1 MRRTNKLTPLFI
13 RSVDLSKPALYG
25 DGGNLYLQVSSY
37 GTTAWLFRY
46 MIGGVPKSMG
56 LGSTN
61 DFSLAE
67 ARDRARKARQ
77 TLRDEVDPLE
87 AKRAKRAERKIEAAK
102 AITFRQA
109 AEKYIEA
116 HRAGWRNAKHA
127 GQWSSTLAAYAYP
140 IFGDLPVQAI
150 DTPLVLKVLEPIW
163 NVKNETAS
171 RLRGRIESILDFAKV
186 RGLREGENPAR
197 WKGHLD
203 HLLPAPGKV
212 QADAHHA
219 AMAYRDLPRFMAALR
234 AREGT
239 TARALEFAILTAAR
253 AGEAVGAR
261 WSEINLEQRVWV
273 LPPERMK
280 AKKEHR
286 VALSDRALAI
296 IEDRLHGGELVFGGV
311 RVNQLLT
318 LVRDMGEPSTVHGF
332 RSAFADWLAESTR
345 YPRELGELALAHAV
359 GDETERAYRRGDQ
372 MEKRRRLMA
381 DWARYCEGEAVVKGD
396 NVHPIRET
404 A

>member
-25 DGGNLYLQVSSY
+25 DGGNLYLQVSKY
-37 GTTAWLFRY
+37 RTTAWLFRY
-46 MIGGVPKSMG
+46 MIDGVPKSMG

-77 TLRDEVDPLE
+77 NLRDDIDPLD
-87 AKRAKRAERKIEAAK
+87 AKRAKRAERKVEAAK
-102 AITFRQA
+102 AVTFRQCS
-109 AEKYIEA
+109 EKYIEA

-127 GQWSSTLAAYAYP
+127 SQWSSTLTTFAYP
-140 IFGDLPVQAI
+140 VIGDLPVQAI
-150 DTPLVLKVLEPIW
+150 DTPLVLKILEPIW
-163 NVKNETAS
+163 TVKNETAS
-171 RLRGRIESILDFAKV
+171 RLRGRLESVLDWAKV
-186 RGLREGENPAR
+186 REYRAGENPAR

-219 AMAYRDLPRFMAALR
+219 ALPYRDLPRFMAALR
-234 AREGT
+234 AREST

-261 WSEINLEQRVWV
+261 WAEIDLVARTWTI
-273 LPPERMK
+273 PGERMK
-280 AKKEHR
+280 SGREHR
-286 VALSDRALAI
+286 VALSDRAIAI
-296 IEDRLHGGELVFGGV
+296 IEDRLHGSELVFEGV

-332 RSAFADWLAESTR
+332 RSAFADWLAESTG
-345 YPRELGELALAHAV
+345 YPRELGEIALAHAV
-359 GDETERAYRRGDQ
+359 GGAVERAYRRGDQ

-381 DWARYCEGEAVVKGD
+381 DWAAYCEGEAFAEGD
-396 NVHPIRET
+396 NVRRIRET